1 MVYIL
6 TVYIIIDCFYLLCY
20 AVMED
25 FYRFLNFSGQVLWY
39 LLIIYCIYYLI
50 RSHLKNEKR
59 ESMTPYEL
67 FNDRALEFWLNKE
80 DISVFLINLKSFF
93 DNWYWETNRDSFNA
107 ELNYFNKLYKSDL
120 KYWFDKFKEI
130 KNDGSI
136 YKEWDIINIDYVKE
150 RIEENNSVVTSKFN
164 KWDSIISWTF
174 FIAIVSF
181 WVFRYAYDGDNFNNI
196 LFVLFIILLILF
208 VILWLWFTFIDNYDE
223 DLNRW
228 QKSVK
233 YLFIASIVT
242 AIFSWIVSM
251 IWLPFAVIT
260 VILLG
265 ILWQLYRMNNKQ

>member
-1 MVYIL
+1 
-6 TVYIIIDCFYLLCY
+6 
-20 AVMED
+20 
-25 FYRFLNFSGQVLWY
+25 
-39 LLIIYCIYYLI
+39 
-50 RSHLKNEKR
+50 
-59 ESMTPYEL
+59 MTPYEL

>member
-1 MVYIL
+1 
-6 TVYIIIDCFYLLCY
+6 
-20 AVMED
+20 MED

-150 RIEENNSVVTSKFN
+150 KIEERIKVREEKDWKIALVVVPILIL
-164 KWDSIISWTF
+164 IISYYWAVDTGNTETFYIVIVVLLLIIF
-174 FIAIVSF
+174 FILWALLNLVT
-181 WVFRYAYDGDNFNNI
+181 DDN
-196 LFVLFIILLILF
+196 
-208 VILWLWFTFIDNYDE
+208 
-223 DLNRW
+223 LNRW
-228 QKSVK
+228 EKTIK